1 MRPSP
6 IRSFRRPSRS
16 SGARSRKCGRAAPRW
31 NRKARAGND
40 RRTRIGTRMSDK
52 GMFGNLGNL
61 MKQAQAM
68 QERLAKVQAEVATK
82 TVQASAGGGRVTV
95 VANGAMGVVS
105 VEIDSEVLKANHG
118 EMLQDLVVAA
128 TNEALRKAREMVA
141 EEMKGITGGAPNSRA
156 LLTSSRDGPERHS
169 RRSCAGAHQPAR
181 DRPEDRPAPGLSHP
195 QAAA

>member
-16 SGARSRKCGRAAPRW
+16 SGARSRKCGAAAPRW
-31 NRKARAGND
+31 SRKARAGDD

-82 TVQASAGGGRVTV
+82 TVQASAGGGMGTG
-95 VANGAMGVVS
+95 VANGAMEIVS
-105 VEIDSEVLKANHG
+105 VQIDPGSLQGRDREIVHG
-118 EMLQDLVVAA
+118 LGV
-128 TNEALRKAREMVA
+128 
-141 EEMKGITGGAPNSRA
+141 
-156 LLTSSRDGPERHS
+156 
-169 RRSCAGAHQPAR
+169 GAHHQGVR
-181 DRPEDRPAPGLSHP
+181 
-195 QAAA
+195 

>member
-68 QERLAKVQAEVATK
+68 QERLAKLQAEIATK
-82 TVQASAGGGRVTV
+82 TVQASAGGGPGDVGR
-95 VANGAMGVVS
+95 NGAVGVVS
-105 VEIDSEVLKANHG
+105 GKIGPGSPKGHDGREAEKLGGGRAHKASTRAGGALGDFGRARGGDAPGVVVVE
-118 EMLQDLVVAA
+118 AA
-128 TNEALRKAREMVA
+128 TSLSAF
-141 EEMKGITGGAPNSRA
+141 GG
-156 LLTSSRDGPERHS
+156 
-169 RRSCAGAHQPAR
+169 
-181 DRPEDRPAPGLSHP
+181 PGG
-195 QAAA
+195 